1 VQRDDFASDHYNHRH
16 ELDLNYNPCIAHLF
30 GFGADL
36 FDTEIA

>member
-1 VQRDDFASDHYNHRH
+1 MMILPVTTTTIAMNSI
-16 ELDLNYNPCIAHLF
+16 LNYNSCIAHLF